1 VKGPVFYRGKNDETY
16 NLEKLQ
22 KQFLYVELTALE
34 SELKKIG
41 SERPSRS
48 CQDVK
53 LEQPGASSGTFTLD
67 PNLGSSLDALKTYC
81 DFDHG
86 APRTC
91 VKNSTSSSQLGYLH
105 LLHTNVLQT
114 IHLPCNAEGPFRLT
128 PFDEDDMVDISLT
141 KNKNLDVAVSSCNPF
156 NMLREVEF
164 SSTNSAQQLLP
175 FTQPIRFH
183 FEDYHFQDIC
193 FY

>member
-1 VKGPVFYRGKNDETY
+1 MKGPLFYRGKNDETY

-22 KQFLYVELTALE
+22 KVDPKIILPYLFLFLLHYPTSVILHWSFFYLQQFLYVELTALE

-53 LEQPGASSGTFTLD
+53 LDQPRASSGTFTMD

-86 APRTC
+86 APRLEARKQMVSRVEDIQSC
-91 VKNSTSSSQLGYLH
+91 REFFAFFNQHSSA
-105 LLHTNVLQT
+105 
-114 IHLPCNAEGPFRLT
+114 I
-128 PFDEDDMVDISLT
+128 
-141 KNKNLDVAVSSCNPF
+141 
-156 NMLREVEF
+156 
-164 SSTNSAQQLLP
+164 
-175 FTQPIRFH
+175 
-183 FEDYHFQDIC
+183 
-193 FY
+193 